1 MGIITRFK
9 DIMSANINAL
19 LDKAEDPSKM
29 IDQFLRNLESDL
41 GRVKAETA
49 AIMAEETRS
58 KRMINEIEEEV
69 EKLQKYAEK
78 AVLAGNDEDAKRF
91 LSQKK
96 QASEKQIN
104 LKQAY
109 DLAAANATKMRQMH
123 DKLVGDISEL
133 NSRKDAIK
141 AKVAVAKTQKRL
153 NEIGSSIEGAS
164 DSLSA
169 FDRMEAK
176 ADKMLDEA
184 NAMAELNSTSS
195 AEDAIGDLKE
205 KYDSVD
211 SADVEDELASLKAQ
225 MGL

>member
-133 NSRKDAIK
+133 NSLKDAIK
-141 AKVAVAKTQKRL
+141 AKLAVAKTQKRL